1 MLYFILISMALVA
14 GLLATVPLVRS
25 SRRNRPASTA
35 VSVAKDQLMEI
46 DQDVAA
52 GRIGPDV
59 EEATRLE
66 VERRLLDAADAE
78 TVGPVR
84 TMARPAPLAVTTC
97 IITLAISAALY
108 GWLGAP
114 EFAALQARFEED
126 QAAQASYSVELRR
139 GIELLQA
146 KIGRG
151 DGSSGDWI
159 TIGRAYTELR
169 DFQSA
174 QSSFEAALA
183 IDPENAV
190 ISLAAG
196 ESMVLAGNGT
206 VSPDAVALFEDAL
219 TRDPELLGAAF
230 YIALAHYQAGNLESA
245 YDSWLAIAA
254 KSSAGDPWMELIAF
268 YLKNTAQD
276 LGIPAPELPA
286 RNEPATT
293 AAILEMVEQLSDRL
307 EREGG
312 SVDQWVMLGRSY
324 SVLNR
329 FDLAVEAYGEAVA
342 QAPGLLEAQVG
353 IAEAMA
359 ASDGTEP
366 ITERVLNAFES
377 VLAIA
382 PADPRAL
389 YMTAIGYAERGD
401 TIGASRN
408 FTDLL
413 QQLAAET
420 VEYQDVR
427 GRLSALDE

>member
-1 MLYFILISMALVA
+1 MLYFILITMALLA
-14 GLLATVPLVRS
+14 GLLAVVPLVRS
-25 SRRNRPASTA
+25 SRRNTPAATT
-35 VSVAKDQLMEI
+35 VSVVKDQLKEI
-46 DQDVAA
+46 DQDVAE
-52 GRIGPDV
+52 GRIGPDA

-66 VERRLLDAADAE
+66 VKRRLLDAADAE

-84 TMARPAPLAVTTC
+84 TMTKPAPLAVTTFVA
-97 IITLAISAALY
+97 TLAISAALY

-114 EFAALQARFEED
+114 EFTALQARFEED
-126 QAAQASYSVELRR
+126 QAAQASYFVELRR
-139 GIELLQA
+139 GIELLEA

-151 DGSSGDWI
+151 EGSGRDWI
-159 TIGRAYTELR
+159 AIGRAYTELG

-174 QSSFEAALA
+174 QRSFEAALA

-190 ISLAAG
+190 LSLAAG
-196 ESMVLAGNGT
+196 ESMVLAGDGV
-206 VSPDAVALFEDAL
+206 VSPEAVALFEDTL

-230 YIALAHYQAGNLESA
+230 YIALAQYQAGDLASA

-268 YLKNTAQD
+268 YLKNTAEE

-286 RNEPATT
+286 MNDPATT

-312 SVDQWVMLGRSY
+312 NAEEWVMLGRSY

-329 FDLAVEAYGEAVA
+329 FDLAVDAYSEAILQE
-342 QAPGLLEAQVG
+342 PGLLAAHIG

-366 ITERVLNAFES
+366 ITERVLSAFEA
-377 VLAIA
+377 VLVIA

-389 YMTAIGYAERGD
+389 YMTAIGYAKRGD

-408 FTDLL
+408 FAALL
-413 QQLAAET
+413 QQLTPET

-427 GRLSALDE
+427 GRLRALDE